1 MIRSFLKNCR
11 KPQGIIGRFVAKSM
25 NTGHAVISEWG
36 LSYLRPAKD
45 AHVLDI
51 GCGGGANIVRLLKM
65 CPDGRVCGIDYSEES
80 VRVSRKINAAALGLN
95 CEIRQGSVS
104 ALPYGDGSFDAI
116 VAFETVYFWPDLASD
131 FHEVRRVLKPG
142 GTFMIC
148 VEAHDPADTTWPSR
162 IDGMRIYSKD
172 ELFVLLSGAGF
183 EQAEAY
189 NHSRGWLCVTAKAGK
204 GANR

>member
-1 MIRSFLKNCR
+1 
-11 KPQGIIGRFVAKSM
+11 M

-36 LSYLRPAKD
+36 LSYLKAEKD

-51 GCGGGANIVRLLKM
+51 GCGGGANIARLLKM
-65 CPDGRVCGIDYSEES
+65 CPDGHIHGIDYSEES
-80 VRVSRKINAAALGLN
+80 VAVSRKTNAAAPLQR
-95 CEIRQGSVS
+95 CDIRQGSVS
-104 ALPYGDGSFDAI
+104 SLPYDDGVFDAV

-148 VEAHDPADTTWPSR
+148 VEAHDPADTTWPSK

-172 ELFVLLSGAGF
+172 ELFSLLSNADFG
-183 EQAEAY
+183 QTEAH
-189 NHSRGWLCVTAKAGK
+189 NHTRGWLCVIAKAGK
-204 GANR
+204 GELK